1 MTTGAPGAPGN
12 TGATTGTQHHSQPRV
27 TRGTL
32 PAVTRKRHLPRAWV
46 LAAALILPSACA
58 HTPPT
63 PRNVH
68 FDSAKDEPR
77 NDDDYVVI
85 GRALATMDA
94 EPKLRL
100 LVVGHTDSDGDA
112 ESNRQLAFKRA
123 NKVRAILVDQDAS
136 LIHRLDLA
144 YFGKDRP
151 IAENDSE
158 EGKAKNRRVELYFY
172 YPKTNETNEVKL
184 QRDFGGS
191 LEFQASGS
199 VSVN

>member
-1 MTTGAPGAPGN
+1 MTRN
-12 TGATTGTQHHSQPRV
+12 
-27 TRGTL
+27 
-32 PAVTRKRHLPRAWV
+32 RHLPRTFA
-46 LAAALILPSACA
+46 LAAALLLPAACA

-68 FDSAKDEPR
+68 FDSAKDEPH
-77 NDDDYVVI
+77 NNDDYVVL
-85 GRALATMDA
+85 GRALATLDE
-94 EPKLRL
+94 EPKLRV
-100 LVVGHTDSDGDA
+100 LVVGHTDSVGDA
-112 ESNRQLAFKRA
+112 EANRELAFKRA
-123 NKVRAILVDQDAS
+123 NRVRALLLDQDAS

-151 IAENDSE
+151 IADNDTE
-158 EGKAKNRRVELYFY
+158 DGKAKNRRVELYFY

-199 VSVN
+199 VAVK

>member
-1 MTTGAPGAPGN
+1 MRESRAG
-12 TGATTGTQHHSQPRV
+12 HSIQLR
-27 TRGTL
+27 TACIL
-32 PAVTRKRHLPRAWV
+32 AAVTRTRRLP
-46 LAAALILPSACA
+46 LALVFAAIGFSTVSCQ

-68 FDSAKDEPR
+68 FDSAKAEPR
-77 NDDDYVVI
+77 ADDDFVVL
-85 GRALATMDA
+85 GRALEAMDS
-94 EPKLRL
+94 EPNLRL
-100 LVVGHTDSDGDA
+100 LIVGHTDSDGDA
-112 ESNRQLAFKRA
+112 ESNRKLAFTRA
-123 NKVRAILVDQDAS
+123 NRVRELIVDQDPS

-151 IAENDSE
+151 IAANDTE

-172 YPKTNETNEVKL
+172 FPEAGETNEVKL
-184 QRDFGGS
+184 QREFGGS

>member
-1 MTTGAPGAPGN
+1 MTRT
-12 TGATTGTQHHSQPRV
+12 
-27 TRGTL
+27 
-32 PAVTRKRHLPRAWV
+32 RHLPRTFV
-46 LAAALILPSACA
+46 LALVAALALSSACA

-77 NDDDYVVI
+77 ENDDYVVL
-85 GRALATMDA
+85 GRALATLDA
-94 EPKLRL
+94 EPKLRV

-112 ESNRQLAFKRA
+112 EANRELAFKRA
-123 NKVRAILVDQDAS
+123 NRVRALLLDQDAS

-151 IAENDSE
+151 IAENDTD

-172 YPKTNETNEVKL
+172 YPESNETNEVKL

-199 VSVN
+199 VAVK